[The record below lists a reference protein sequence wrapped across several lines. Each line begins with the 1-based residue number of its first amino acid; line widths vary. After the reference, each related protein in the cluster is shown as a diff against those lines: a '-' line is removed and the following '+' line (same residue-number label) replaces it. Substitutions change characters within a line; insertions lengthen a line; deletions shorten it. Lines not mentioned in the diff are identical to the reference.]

1 MPSQDSDDDSDVESM
16 PSARWEPGGRELPYS
31 EPGSLVLKLRDA
43 TKQAKLEAEKLTK
56 ASVLTHH
63 FPKGEVCDSVFWTNI
78 DGGVSKA
85 TLCVR
90 ELGPEEPTQS
100 NTVIEDPSPRDVYDA
115 AVCLNKNGVGITRF
129 DSTTT
134 FVTDHGRFEVSM
146 ISEDLQPSLL
156 EPPSVAAL
164 HTGTTYMVRYEA
176 GEAGSMQCV
185 RTRYFRP
192 PVSSIILLLWT
203 TT

>member
-1 MPSQDSDDDSDVESM
+1 MPFQDSDADSDVVSM
-16 PSARWEPGGRELPYS
+16 PSARWEPGGRKLPYS

-43 TKQAKLEAEKLTK
+43 TKQASREIAKLTK
-56 ASVLTHH
+56 PSESTHH
-63 FPKGEVCDSVFWTNI
+63 FPKGEVRDSVFWTNI
-78 DGGVSKA
+78 DGSVSKG

-90 ELGPEEPTQS
+90 KLGPEEPTQS
-100 NTVIEDPSPRDVYDA
+100 GTVIEDPSPRDVYDA
-115 AVCLNKNGVGITRF
+115 AVLLNKNGIGITRF
-129 DSTTT
+129 DPTTT
-134 FVTDHGRFEVSM
+134 FVTDQGRFEVSM

-156 EPPSVAAL
+156 EPHSVAAL
-164 HTGTTYMVRYEA
+164 HTGTTYMVRY
-176 GEAGSMQCV
+176 EAGSMQCV